1 MMIIMSKYIV
11 IAYIVGSIFIPIKT
25 KEVVDGGISMI
36 HNTMYSMIVQSANAN
51 DSHSHR

>member
-1 MMIIMSKYIV
+1 MLFRSYIV

-36 HNTMYSMIVQSANAN
+36 HNTMYTMIVESANAN
-51 DSHSHR
+51 GSHSRR